1 MIFLIDDK
9 RIRQRDNGWSFE
21 KIQNF
26 KDFLTPIYSANELTD
41 KIRNELFSGTNVILF
56 HESFFDNPE
65 NKHRKDVD
73 KIRQD
78 LIDYANKYN
87 TILVFFSGS
96 IGNRVINKNIAY
108 LPTNILYAN
117 LEAFIDSYIKGLFNI
132 SYLVYGDNFRR
143 EETLLLKEK
152 IWKIIYDLNEIPKN
166 NIEFKALVLKLN
178 PNLDFNTISDLKT
191 LKSILKEI

>member
-1 MIFLIDDK
+1 MIKIHIINATLEI
-9 RIRQRDNGWSFE
+9 ITDNDSIINEAKIAE
-21 KIQNF
+21 K
-26 KDFLTPIYSANELTD
+26 NE
-41 KIRNELFSGTNVILF
+41 
-56 HESFFDNPE
+56 
-65 NKHRKDVD
+65 
-73 KIRQD
+73 
-78 LIDYANKYN
+78 
-87 TILVFFSGS
+87 
-96 IGNRVINKNIAY
+96 NIAY

-178 PNLDFNTISDLKT
+178 PHLDINTISDLKT
-191 LKSILKEI
+191 LKSIFLYQA

>member
-1 MIFLIDDK
+1 MIYLIDDK
-9 RIRQRDNGWSFE
+9 RIRQKDNGWSFE
-21 KIQNF
+21 KIQNL
-26 KDFLTPIYSANELTD
+26 KNILTPVYSANELTD
-41 KIRNELFSGTNVILF
+41 KIRNEIFSGTNVILF

-78 LIDYANKYN
+78 LIEYAYKNK

-96 IGNRVINKNIAY
+96 IGNRVINENIAY

-178 PNLDFNTISDLKT
+178 PHLDINTISDLKT
-191 LKSILKEI
+191 LKSTLKDI

>member
-1 MIFLIDDK
+1 MIYLIDDK
-9 RIRQRDNGWSFE
+9 RIRQKDNGWSFE
-21 KIQNF
+21 KIQNL
-26 KDFLTPIYSANELTD
+26 KNILTPIYSSDELTD
-41 KIRNELFSGTNVILF
+41 KIRNEIFSGSNVILF

-78 LIDYANKYN
+78 LIEYAYKNK

-96 IGNRVINKNIAY
+96 IGNRVINDNIAY
-108 LPTNILYAN
+108 LPTNILYTN
-117 LEAFIDSYIKGLFNI
+117 LEAFIDSYIKGVFNI

-143 EETLLLKEK
+143 EETLLIKQN

-178 PNLDFNTISDLKT
+178 PQLDINTISDLKT
-191 LKSILKEI
+191 LKSILKDI